1 MKDAKSLLLLL
12 LSLLLVLVSFIL
24 IWTWGYRYYTS
35 KDEYKVNAKIVL
47 TDSTQ
52 MVNRIRDSLQKVY
65 DETISKLDARLDS
78 SLINS
83 DSLKT
88 QLEVKLAE
96 FFRLSNEI
104 KALLSSR
111 NVGKNFTVARQKL
124 GELQNKVDDLRDKN
138 KLVENENNSLGTII
152 EQLNKPEKSTADN
165 QKPLNPEVNNNTPND
180 KGNPVFAV
188 FNASDLRL
196 SAVALNNENE
206 VETAWAE
213 QADKLVGTFTV
224 TNNIS
229 QLSNVEMMV
238 VVLQPDGRVLKNSEW
253 DSGSFNTPDGKK
265 IYSYKVNFNYTKG
278 EQKRLLFSLKTDKYQ
293 KGNYTMQVYY
303 NGILIGK
310 ASRILS

>member
-12 LSLLLVLVSFIL
+12 VSLLLVLVSFVL
-24 IWTWGYRYYTS
+24 IWTWGYRYYTN

-47 TDSTQ
+47 TDSAAIA
-52 MVNRIRDSLQKVY
+52 NRIRDSLQNVY
-65 DETISKLDARLDS
+65 NETISQLDSRLDS
-78 SLINS
+78 SLITS

-88 QLEVKLAE
+88 QLDIKLSE

-111 NVGKNFTVARQKL
+111 NTGRDFTVAKQKL
-124 GELQNKVDDLRDKN
+124 GELQTKAEDLKDKN
-138 KLVENENNSLGTII
+138 KLVENENNSLGTVI
-152 EQLNKPEKSTADN
+152 EQLSKSEKNPKQPVSSGAD
-165 QKPLNPEVNNNTPND
+165 PDAGHE

-188 FNASDLRL
+188 FNASDLKL
-196 SAVALNNENE
+196 SAMAVNNDA
-206 VETAWAE
+206 ETETTLAD
-213 QADKLVGTFTV
+213 QATRLIGTFTV

-238 VVLQPDGRVLKNSEW
+238 VVLQPDGRVLQNSEW

-265 IYSYKVNFNYTKG
+265 IYSYKVSFNYTKG
-278 EQKRLLFSLKTDKYQ
+278 EQKRLLFSLKADKYQ

-303 NGILIGK
+303 NGIVIGRVLK
-310 ASRILS
+310 TLS

>member
-12 LSLLLVLVSFIL
+12 VSLLLVLVSFVL

-78 SLINS
+78 SLTNS

-104 KALLSSR
+104 KVLLNSR
-111 NVGKNFTVARQKL
+111 NVGKDFTVARQKL
-124 GELQNKVDDLRDKN
+124 GELQNRAEDLRDKN
-138 KLVENENNSLGTII
+138 KLVETENNSLGTII
-152 EQLNKPEKSTADN
+152 EQLNKPDKAANGN
-165 QKPLNPEVNNNTPND
+165 QKPLNPEGNNNTPND

-196 SAVALNNENE
+196 SAIALNNENE
-206 VETAWAE
+206 VETTWAE
-213 QADKLVGTFTV
+213 QANKLVGTFTV

-265 IYSYKVNFNYTKG
+265 IYSYKVNFNYMKG

-303 NGILIGK
+303 NGIMIGK
-310 ASRILS
+310 ASKILS